1 MIQTEREELSG
12 FILQLKDAQQSAG
25 VVEANVLNRTVPD
38 IADIWDDF
46 INETESNNSDVI
58 SVNSLAQHNNTTVE
72 SGPGAIEDQIILLP
86 SNGNIG
92 DHYWELELAHWVSNA
107 DNHLNRLWDLIAEK
121 ASNIPM
127 SFMLHHK
134 KQ

>member
-1 MIQTEREELSG
+1 MIQTECEELSG

-38 IADIWDDF
+38 IADIWGDF

-58 SVNSLAQHNNTTVE
+58 PVNSLAQHNHTTVE
-72 SGPGAIEDQIILLP
+72 SGPGAIEDQIIPLP

-92 DHYWELELAHWVSNA
+92 DHYRELELAH
-107 DNHLNRLWDLIAEK
+107 
-121 ASNIPM
+121 
-127 SFMLHHK
+127 
-134 KQ
+134 